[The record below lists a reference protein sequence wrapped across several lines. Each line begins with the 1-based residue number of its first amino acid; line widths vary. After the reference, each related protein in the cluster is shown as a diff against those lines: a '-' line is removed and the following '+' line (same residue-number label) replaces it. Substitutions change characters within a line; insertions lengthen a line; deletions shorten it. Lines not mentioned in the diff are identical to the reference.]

1 VPDPIAL
8 SSDAELR
15 ALVDRALSSGYELD
29 REIGRGGMGIV
40 YRARDRRLKRIV
52 AIKLLPPELAFR
64 SEIRT
69 RFLREAETAAQLNHP
84 NIVPIYSV
92 DERDGLVFFVMSC
105 VDGTTLAKEMHDRGP
120 LPVEETRR
128 ILREVGE
135 ALSYANSRGVIHR
148 DIKPDNILLDKE
160 SARAMV
166 TDFGIARAVMDSGDS
181 RLTATGVAIGTPAY
195 MSPEQAAGDREIDGR
210 SDLYALGVVAYQML
224 AGELPFR
231 ANSTPAMLM
240 KHISERPVPIQQR
253 RPDIPS
259 DLATIVMRLLEK
271 EPANR
276 FTDAA
281 EMVRALRGDTSLLVP
296 PPRAEH
302 SSSAAPQ
309 PLYSSPVPAADYTSD
324 RPAEYRTPTPD
335 DIARWSA
342 PEVQRFR
349 TSFAK
354 YAAVNSVI
362 LVASLFSSA
371 PIEMITIFWSMGMAV
386 KYSRLWSSGFD
397 WRDVFRQPRDRRL
410 VDVAAETVDDV
421 RVAFGQKPAVERPR
435 RSRQLPPPM
444 TGGGHH
450 PAPPIS
456 VGAHTQTVR
465 AAEEQRGEILRLVAA
480 LPAGDQKQVAGIVP
494 AAEALYQRIQQ
505 LAAAIYEMD
514 RTDTPGAVEQVDR
527 QISDLEA
534 AANPLEVRASEDRV
548 RRLALLKRQ
557 RRALADATRR
567 REEASRKLESCVLA
581 LQNMRY
587 DVLRLRAGNVSSAM
601 ENLTTL
607 TDRARALAQDVD
619 AAVYAADEVRKI
631 GSRDSGVGS
640 RRSPTK

>member
-1 VPDPIAL
+1 
-8 SSDAELR
+8 
-15 ALVDRALSSGYELD
+15 
-29 REIGRGGMGIV
+29 MGIV

-64 SEIRT
+64 SEIRS

-84 NIVPIYSV
+84 HIVPIYSV
-92 DERDGLVFFVMSC
+92 DERDGLVYFVMSC

-120 LPVEETRR
+120 LPAEETRR

-160 SARAMV
+160 SGRAMV
-166 TDFGIARAVMDSGDS
+166 TDFGIARAILESGDS

-195 MSPEQAAGDREIDGR
+195 MSPEQAAGDREMDGR

-240 KHISERPVPIQQR
+240 KHISERPIPIQQR
-253 RPDIPS
+253 RADLPN

-271 EPANR
+271 EPADR

-281 EMVRALRGDTSLLVP
+281 EMVRALRGDMSVLAAH
-296 PPRAEH
+296 PRGDRAQAAP
-302 SSSAAPQ
+302 SAPQ
-309 PLYSSPVPAADYTSD
+309 PLYSSPVPATDYTSE

-342 PEVQRFR
+342 PEVQNFR

-354 YAAVNSVI
+354 YAAVNGVI

-386 KYSRLWSSGFD
+386 KYSRLWSSGYD

-421 RVAFGQKPAVERPR
+421 RVAFGQKPAVERR
-435 RSRQLPPPM
+435 RTSRQLPPS
-444 TGGGHH
+444 GAGAG
-450 PAPPIS
+450 AAGPPIS

-465 AAEEQRGEILRLVAA
+465 AAEEQRGEILRLVAS
-480 LPAGDQKQVAGIVP
+480 LPASDQAQVTGVVP

-505 LAAAIYEMD
+505 LAAAIYELD

-527 QISDLEA
+527 QINELEA
-534 AANPLEVRASEDRV
+534 AANPLDVRGSEDRV

-567 REEASRKLESCVLA
+567 REEASRKLESCTLA
-581 LQNMRY
+581 LQNMRF

-607 TDRARALAQDVD
+607 TDRARALAEDVD
-619 AAVYAADEVRKI
+619 AAVYAADELKKLGV
-631 GSRDSGVGS
+631 RDSGRGT
-640 RRSPTK
+640 RRHSGA